1 MADPQDTLVWRKI
14 ASEPGPNIR
23 IMRARYDTFEHP
35 VSGKPLRAT
44 VLEARPWCL
53 IVPFTD
59 DGRLVMV
66 RQFRFGV
73 AEVTLE
79 IPAGLIDRGEEHADT
94 ARRELREETGYEA
107 DRWTYLGDLFHNPA
121 AQDNIVHLWLAEGA
135 TLVHATE
142 LDDGEHIEVAL
153 FAPED
158 VRAAVWNGALRHPH
172 VIAALS
178 QVLDLRRPELGA
190 L

>member
-1 MADPQDTLVWRKI
+1 MADPQDALVWRKI

-35 VSGKPLRAT
+35 VSRKPLRAT
-44 VLEARPWCL
+44 VLEARSWCL

-94 ARRELREETGYEA
+94 ARRELREETGYEGENA
-107 DRWTYLGDLFHNPA
+107 CIIGSLLANPA
-121 AQDNIVHLWLAEGA
+121 IMNNQVHTVLVENCIDKHELKWDEGEDILTRLVPIADIPGLIGAGKIRHSIIVAALQ
-135 TLVHATE
+135 
-142 LDDGEHIEVAL
+142 L
-153 FAPED
+153 FALE
-158 VRAAVWNGALRHPH
+158 RG
-172 VIAALS
+172 
-178 QVLDLRRPELGA
+178 G
-190 L
+190 